1 MFGYAKGATSSLESV
16 YLIVLASFVFFFKK
30 NLFFLHC
37 IVLTPLSKA
46 TYHKYEFNSNLG
58 ETMI

>member
-30 NLFFLHC
+30 KTCSFYIALF
-37 IVLTPLSKA
+37 
-46 TYHKYEFNSNLG
+46 
-58 ETMI
+58 